1 MSTGELKHFC
11 TQGKPGRGTVGG
23 AAGRMED
30 TEVSELSRIL
40 DDQTSTSVAGQRGTV
55 GLVGRILGRVEEAN
69 AWTDNRTD
77 GWSD

>member
-1 MSTGELKHFC
+1 
-11 TQGKPGRGTVGG
+11 
-23 AAGRMED
+23 MED

-40 DDQTSTSVAGQRGTV
+40 DDQTSTSVAGQPGTV
-55 GLVGRILGRVEEAN
+55 GLVGRILGWVEEAN

>member
-1 MSTGELKHFC
+1 
-11 TQGKPGRGTVGG
+11 
-23 AAGRMED
+23 MED
-30 TEVSELSRIL
+30 TEVPELSRIL

-55 GLVGRILGRVEEAN
+55 GLVGRILGWVEEAN

>member
-1 MSTGELKHFC
+1 
-11 TQGKPGRGTVGG
+11 
-23 AAGRMED
+23 MED

-55 GLVGRILGRVEEAN
+55 GLVGRIPGWVEEAN

-77 GWSD
+77 AWSD